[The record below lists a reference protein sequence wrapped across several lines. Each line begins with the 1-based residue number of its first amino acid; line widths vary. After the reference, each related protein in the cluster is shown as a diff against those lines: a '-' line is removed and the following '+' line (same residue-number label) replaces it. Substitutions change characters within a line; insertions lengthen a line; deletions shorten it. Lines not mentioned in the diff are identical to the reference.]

1 VTGASTQLRGVV
13 PDVVVPSLLDAL
25 EIGEDQFMNPLP
37 WTQVPE
43 AVYAPIFD
51 MRAWIPDLRARA
63 AERLAANKRYRTY
76 SRLVQH
82 VHEMSE
88 NTTIPLER
96 QARRAQAAAEREM
109 RKMQEEEDG
118 AARAGRKDEENDLI
132 LREALSILSDLVDVS
147 AGAEVPPDQSAN
159 DLRAL
164 MLRVFGKE

>member
-1 VTGASTQLRGVV
+1 
-13 PDVVVPSLLDAL
+13 
-25 EIGEDQFMNPLP
+25 
-37 WTQVPE
+37 
-43 AVYAPIFD
+43 
-51 MRAWIPDLRARA
+51 
-63 AERLAANKRYRTY
+63 
-76 SRLVQH
+76 
-82 VHEMSE
+82 MSA

-118 AARAGRKDEENDLI
+118 AARAGRKNQEDDLI

-147 AGAEVPPDQSAN
+147 AAAEVQSAPSSN